1 MCKLALSRQ
10 GAECEAG
17 CKKKRHVRLVR
28 MCLFCYDFIIRWVLC
43 YNFNIVDSDKF
54 EFVEVME
61 KAYMI
66 RKADKQDIPRIAEII
81 VFGKRVAYRP
91 IFENDYVS
99 FNELQVVNLYEEYKS
114 NPDRLDGMLLYDDGV
129 VKGVINGQLIDDKT
143 IEITDFYVEPFFV
156 RQGIGTLLIEYL
168 IQQVRKKGVH
178 KIVLWVIK
186 DNVKARKF
194 YEANGFV
201 NSGKTCIIQ
210 GTIKEDC
217 CYEYVL
223 E

>member
-1 MCKLALSRQ
+1 
-10 GAECEAG
+10 
-17 CKKKRHVRLVR
+17 
-28 MCLFCYDFIIRWVLC
+28 
-43 YNFNIVDSDKF
+43 
-54 EFVEVME
+54 
-61 KAYMI
+61 MI
-66 RKADKQDIPRIAEII
+66 RQADKQDIPRIAEII

-114 NPDRLDGMLLYDDGV
+114 NPDRLDGMLLYDDGI
-129 VKGVINGQLIDDKT
+129 VKGVINGQPIDDKT
-143 IEITDFYVEPFFV
+143 IEITDFYVDPFFI

-168 IQQVRKKGVH
+168 IQQVRKKGIH

-194 YEANGFV
+194 YESNGFV
-201 NSGKTCIIQ
+201 NSGKTRIIE
-210 GTIKEDC
+210 GTTKEDC

>member
-1 MCKLALSRQ
+1 
-10 GAECEAG
+10 
-17 CKKKRHVRLVR
+17 
-28 MCLFCYDFIIRWVLC
+28 
-43 YNFNIVDSDKF
+43 
-54 EFVEVME
+54 
-61 KAYMI
+61 MI
-66 RKADKQDIPRIAEII
+66 RQADKQDISRIAEII

-99 FNELQVVNLYEEYKS
+99 FNELQVVHLYEEYKN
-114 NPDRLDGMLLYDDGV
+114 NPDRLNGMLLYDDGI
-129 VKGVINGQLIDDKT
+129 VKGVINGQPIGDRT

-156 RQGIGTLLIEYL
+156 GQGIGTLLIEYL
-168 IQQVRKKGVH
+168 IQQARKKGVH

-194 YEANGFV
+194 YESSGFV
-201 NSGKTCIIQ
+201 NSGRTCIIE
-210 GTIKEDC
+210 GTTKEDC